1 MEKRYYS
8 ELDIAE
14 MAFGQRELPD
24 DVPDYVK
31 SIVED
36 DEVNEFYKIAV
47 LRSCLKKE

>member
-24 DVPDYVK
+24 DVPEHVR

-36 DEVNEFYKIAV
+36 EEINEFYKIAV
-47 LRSCLKKE
+47 LRAALKE